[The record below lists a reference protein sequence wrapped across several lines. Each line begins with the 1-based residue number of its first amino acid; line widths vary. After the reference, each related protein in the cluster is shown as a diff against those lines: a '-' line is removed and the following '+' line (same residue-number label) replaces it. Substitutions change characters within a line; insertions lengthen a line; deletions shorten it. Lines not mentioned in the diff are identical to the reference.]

1 LPKTKVR
8 APFASTL
15 TDLTEI
21 DVVNIKEGQ
30 LVDIMLDEIPDVTLE
45 GRFLSTGQN

>member
-15 TDLTEI
+15 TNLTEI

-30 LVDIMLDEIPDVTLE
+30 LVEIMLDEIPDVTLE
-45 GRFLSTGQN
+45 GSILSTSQN